1 MTSRSN
7 PSGNLPICC
16 LPRYPFNHLG
26 MSRITPLL
34 RALPR
39 QSGAATSRAVHNS
52 SPAQAAAAAA
62 PRPPPRRIAVA
73 APRARPTPAP
83 AAASKPAPV
92 AQQSFD
98 NFDGIA
104 DDDFAPGP
112 EAFDDYTPPAPAA
125 SPSRPSAKPTTSSPR
140 TVPSS
145 MNNVTP
151 SPPLSSFPND
161 SYRPLPTT
169 AAGDGI
175 AGGLGDAVNDWST
188 SFAGLSQRPFDKEI
202 ANALL
207 RPLTKE
213 DVEVKPGE

>member
-1 MTSRSN
+1 
-7 PSGNLPICC
+7 
-16 LPRYPFNHLG
+16 

-39 QSGAATSRAVHNS
+39 QSGSVTSRAIHNS

-83 AAASKPAPV
+83 AAAVPKPVPA

-104 DDDFAPGP
+104 DDDFAPAP
-112 EAFDDYTPPAPAA
+112 EAFDAYTPPPAA
-125 SPSRPSAKPTTSSPR
+125 PSPARPKATTSTPR
-140 TVPSS
+140 TIPAS

-151 SPPLSSFPND
+151 SSPLSSFPND

-213 DVEVKPGE
+213 DVEVKPGTYCQGVS